1 MAVVS
6 YKICEIFK
14 EIRRATGDCLQYVHF
29 KSFIASAFAVY
40 KQKNILSVIL
50 KQFPGWIEMNC

>member
-14 EIRRATGDCLQYVHF
+14 EVRRATGDSLQNVHL

-40 KQKNILSVIL
+40 KQKNTLSVIL
-50 KQFPGWIEMNC
+50 KQFPERIEINC